1 MLIVHRRYQLR
12 VVIWNTSDVVLEE
25 TNLMGEAM
33 SDIYV
38 KGWLPGTSKQKTDIH
53 YRYYCNH
60 CVYYYYYYP
69 ISAAA
74 VTKVS
79 FYKIMLL

>member
-12 VVIWNTSDVVLEE
+12 VVIWNTSDVLLEE

-53 YRYYCNH
+53 YRYYCNLY
-60 CVYYYYYYP
+60 VYYYYYYNYYYS
-69 ISAAA
+69 ISSSAAI
-74 VTKVS
+74 V
-79 FYKIMLL
+79 L

>member
-1 MLIVHRRYQLR
+1 MYYCMLIVHCRYQLR

-60 CVYYYYYYP
+60 CVYYYYYS
-69 ISAAA
+69 ISAAS
-74 VTKVS
+74 VIKV
-79 FYKIMLL
+79 